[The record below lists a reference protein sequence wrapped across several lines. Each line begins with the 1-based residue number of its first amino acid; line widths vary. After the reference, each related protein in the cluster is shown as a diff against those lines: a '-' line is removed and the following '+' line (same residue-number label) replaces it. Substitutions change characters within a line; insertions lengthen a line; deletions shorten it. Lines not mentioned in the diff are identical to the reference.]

1 MRSGSSMFSAAVRV
15 GRRLKDWNTNPIA
28 ERRSRVSCLSL
39 SRVMS
44 VSPIS
49 TLPESTVSSPARQ
62 CRSVDLPE
70 PDGPMIALK
79 RPAVNDAETPPR
91 AVTAASPLP

>member
-1 MRSGSSMFSAAVRV
+1 VAQPVAEPERANDAVEPV
-15 GRRLKDWNTNPIA
+15 A
-28 ERRSRVSCLSL
+28 VE
-39 SRVMS
+39 
-44 VSPIS
+44 
-49 TLPESTVSSPARQ
+49 PAPGDAQRQ
-62 CRSVDLPE
+62 LDVLRLPE